1 VSIVRVVGF
10 SAAALLGAGALALLF
25 AGALAPSLFVL
36 VEAVIVGLGV
46 VFERTTYKP
55 LETRPGKDWS
65 PTPERFVD
73 PASGRMVRVYT
84 RDGERK
90 YVAEG
95 PVSPGQDAGG
105 AGS

>member
-1 VSIVRVVGF
+1 VTIVRVCGLSV
-10 SAAALLGAGALALLF
+10 AALLAAGALALLF
-25 AGALAPSLFVL
+25 AGALAPGLWVFIEALIVVL
-36 VEAVIVGLGV
+36 AV

-55 LETRPGKDWS
+55 LESRPGQDWS

-95 PVSPGQDAGG
+95 RGSPGQDAGG